1 MQVASHI
8 SHFLLEIEDFQFA
21 ETTVQFPMP
30 PNASQA
36 QNITDVTFIIT
47 IVDDENVEER
57 ECFTCTFDIA
67 SVPGRERRCSP
78 ENTTICI
85 VDPGE

>member
-1 MQVASHI
+1 
-8 SHFLLEIEDFQFA
+8 
-21 ETTVQFPMP
+21 MP
-30 PNASQA
+30 PTSSQA
-36 QNITDVTFIIT
+36 QNITDVAFNIA
-47 IVDDENVEER
+47 IVDDQMLEER

-78 ENTTICI
+78 DITTICI